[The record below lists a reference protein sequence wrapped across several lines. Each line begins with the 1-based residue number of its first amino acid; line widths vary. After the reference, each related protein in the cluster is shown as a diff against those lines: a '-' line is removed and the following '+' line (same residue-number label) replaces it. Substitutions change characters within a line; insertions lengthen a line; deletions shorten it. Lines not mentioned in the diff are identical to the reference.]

1 MFTICYI
8 DPGTGSMLISS
19 IIAGLSV
26 LFFALK
32 DKIYSAFRGK
42 GDKGDYLDLE
52 KHYNLVFYSE
62 GKQYWNVF
70 EPLLI
75 EYLYRRDIYTFCQ
88 GR

>member
-32 DKIYSAFRGK
+32 DSLPKVSYETLLHST
-42 GDKGDYLDLE
+42 YLIMLI
-52 KHYNLVFYSE
+52 
-62 GKQYWNVF
+62 
-70 EPLLI
+70 PLLSRI
-75 EYLYRRDIYTFCQ
+75 ILLKSQ
-88 GR
+88 GCLTQLL